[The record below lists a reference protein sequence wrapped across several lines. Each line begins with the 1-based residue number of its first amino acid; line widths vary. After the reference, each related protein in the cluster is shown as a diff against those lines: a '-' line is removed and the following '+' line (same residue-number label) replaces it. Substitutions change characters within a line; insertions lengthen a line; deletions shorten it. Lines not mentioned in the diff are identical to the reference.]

1 MTGKAARLSKK
12 RWAWQ
17 RYRSTSSYEFYVKFS
32 RKRNKT
38 QMESDKLRRNFE
50 KLWEAKIKPKSFWRY
65 IKDKVEDRTQPI
77 NTGRW
82 LYDHK

>member
-1 MTGKAARLSKK
+1 M
-12 RWAWQ
+12 
-17 RYRSTSSYEFYVKFS
+17 KFS

-38 QMESDKLRRNFE
+38 QMESDKLRRNFK
-50 KLWEAKIKPKSFWRY
+50 KLIARETKIKPKSFWRY
-65 IKDKVEDRTQPI
+65 IKSQNKVEDRTQPI

>member
-12 RWAWQ
+12 CWAWQ
-17 RYRSTSSYEFYVKFS
+17 RGSYVKFS
-32 RKRNKT
+32 RKRNKI

-50 KLWEAKIKPKSFWRY
+50 KLIAREAKIKPKSFWKY
-65 IKDKVEDRTQPI
+65 IISQTKVEDRTQPI
-77 NTGRW
+77 NTARW